1 MNITIIGQGNVGS
14 ALGTRLAS
22 AGHHIT
28 YGGRANTAE
37 AGQGADVVIV
47 AAASAAV
54 FDIASALQDIAADT
68 IVIDGMNSVAR
79 TPEGYPTTTHVLH
92 DRLPQARVVKCFNS
106 VGYEVMADPV
116 FGDRKADMFMAGDD
130 VGAKDITRA
139 LALDVG
145 FGACLDVG
153 GRDRWVTL
161 EHLAMVW
168 ISMAIFMGK
177 GRNFAWHLLER

>member
-1 MNITIIGQGNVGS
+1 MKITIIGQGKVGT
-14 ALGTRLAS
+14 ALGTRLGA
-22 AGHHIT
+22 AEHQTTH
-28 YGGRANTAE
+28 GGRSDTSTAIV
-37 AGQGADVVIV
+37 GADVVIV

-54 FDIASALQDIAADT
+54 FDIIDAMQSIAPGT
-68 IVIDGMNSVAR
+68 IVIDAMNSVAR
-79 TPEGYPTTTHVLH
+79 APEGYLTTTHALR
-92 DRLPQARVVKCFNS
+92 DRLPQALVVKCFNS
-106 VGYEVMADPV
+106 VGFEVMTDPD

-130 VGAKDITRA
+130 AQAKATARA

-145 FGACLDVG
+145 FGACHDVG
-153 GRDRWVTL
+153 GSDRWLTL

>member
-1 MNITIIGQGNVGS
+1 MNISIVGQGNVGT
-14 ALGTRLAS
+14 ALGTRLGA

-28 YGGRANTAE
+28 YGGRADTSTAVL
-37 AGQGADVVIV
+37 GADVVIV

-54 FDIASALQDIAADT
+54 FDIIEAMKDVAPGT
-68 IVIDGMNSVAR
+68 IVIDAMNSVAR
-79 TPEGYPTTTHVLH
+79 APEGYPTTTHAMQ

-130 VGAKDITRA
+130 AQAKATARA

-145 FGACLDVG
+145 FGACHDVG
-153 GRDRWVTL
+153 GSDRWVTL
-161 EHLAMVW
+161 EQLAMVW